1 MTALEEI
8 KKTNHPD
15 RIWATVNGMSTRL
28 PDGAR
33 QLVGGW
39 SQDADRIG
47 AVEYVLASTLES
59 LQRENEELRKDRYDL
74 AYAITG
80 GEDAPGLLDSTPAS
94 EIVEIAQHAHR
105 SHSADIDR
113 VEATETAVMRLRE
126 AFHNTLERAGGG
138 TFVAGQSFDM
148 IEQRVKFLEK
158 DIRDIARAA
167 LASTGGEDHAE

>member
-1 MTALEEI
+1 MMGATEEI

-39 SQDADRIG
+39 SQDADRTG
-47 AVEYVLASTLES
+47 AVEYVLAATLES
-59 LQRENEELRKDRYDL
+59 LQRENEELRNALKKANDR
-74 AYAITG
+74 AC
-80 GEDAPGLLDSTPAS
+80 
-94 EIVEIAQHAHR
+94 
-105 SHSADIDR
+105 
-113 VEATETAVMRLRE
+113 
-126 AFHNTLERAGGG
+126 GG

-158 DIRDIARAA
+158 DIRDIARTA
-167 LASTGGEDHAE
+167 LASIGGEHHAE